1 MGPGLTRPPG
11 TTDTDEASA
20 GAAAAA
26 GTPQGSR
33 ATARRPRPPGQ
44 VLWWLG
50 FLLVPIAWAILATV
64 SSSRFVP
71 GPVDVARAV
80 WPMIQSGE
88 LTTAVAQSFTV
99 LFLALALGV
108 VLGLAIGMA
117 MGRSPLLFALL
128 DPYVA
133 VIYTVP
139 SIAVIPILVVV
150 LGWGV
155 FAKVVIVSFLVLLPV
170 VIHAATGIRKVS
182 QELIEVS
189 AVFCGG
195 RVALWRDI
203 LIPAALPSIFPGL
216 RIGAARALTGLI
228 VAELSTL
235 ATGLGFLINRH
246 AVNFDMAESTVP
258 VVVLSLTGFVLKVVL
273 DRAER
278 TMIPW
283 ALRK

>member
-1 MGPGLTRPPG
+1 MGPALMIHTAMTRIAEGRPGTRP
-11 TTDTDEASA
+11 D
-20 GAAAAA
+20 
-26 GTPQGSR
+26 R
-33 ATARRPRPPGQ
+33 VRRRRPSGQ
-44 VLWWLG
+44 LLWWLG
-50 FLLVPIAWAILATV
+50 FTLVPIAWAIFSAT

-71 GPVDVARAV
+71 SPVDVVRAV
-80 WPMIQSGE
+80 GPMVRSGE
-88 LTTAVAQSFTV
+88 LTSAITQSFVV
-99 LFLALALGV
+99 LFASLVIGV
-108 VLGLAIGMA
+108 TLGLALGMA
-117 MGRSPLLFALL
+117 MGRSPVLHAVI

-155 FAKVVIVSFLVLLPV
+155 FAKIVIVSFLVLLPV
-170 VIHAATGIRKVS
+170 VIHAATGVRKVS
-182 QELIEVS
+182 KELLEVS
-189 AVFCGG
+189 TVFCGG

-203 LIPAALPSIFPGL
+203 LVPAALPTIFPGL

-235 ATGLGFLINRH
+235 ATGLGFVINRH

-258 VVVLSLTGFVLKVVL
+258 VVVLSLTGFGIKVVL

-278 TMIPW
+278 MMIPW